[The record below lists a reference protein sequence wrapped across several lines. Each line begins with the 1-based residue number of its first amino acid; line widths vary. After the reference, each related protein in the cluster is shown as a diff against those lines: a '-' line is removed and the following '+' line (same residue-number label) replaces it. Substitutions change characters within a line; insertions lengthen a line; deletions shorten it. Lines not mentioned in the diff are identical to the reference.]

1 MLNVAVVYFSGYG
14 HTAKQARA
22 VIEGVQSLENARI
35 SDIAIDSDGQVADT
49 VWSELEQADA
59 IVFGC
64 PTYMGCIPWQFKR
77 FADASSKVWAA
88 QGWRD
93 KIAAGFTNSGS
104 MNGDKH
110 STLNYLFTFS
120 MQHSMLWVGTGLMPA
135 NKKASQRDDI
145 NYLGAFSGAMAQSP
159 ADLSADEAPGLGD
172 LSTARLFGLRIAQV
186 ADRWT
191 TRCE

>member
-1 MLNVAVVYFSGYG
+1 MLKVAVVYFSGYG
-14 HTAKQARA
+14 HTAKQANA
-22 VIEGVQSLENARI
+22 VIQGVQSLEGAQTY
-35 SDIAIDSDGQVADT
+35 DVAIDSDGQVTDQ

-59 IVFGC
+59 IIFGC

-77 FADASSKVWAA
+77 FADASSKIWAN

-110 STLNYLFTFS
+110 STLTYLFTFS

-135 NKKASQRDDI
+135 NKSVSQRDDV

-159 ADLSADEAPGLGD
+159 ADLSADDAPGPGD
-172 LSTARLFGLRIAQV
+172 LSTARIFGQRIAQA
-186 ADRWT
+186 ADRWKL
-191 TRCE
+191 R